1 MCSTS
6 TKYYHFP
13 WINTAVLLQS
23 CTPRGKS
30 HAQSPGRDKRA
41 TASIPAPQL
50 KVLLLNVYDN
60 PLKQGWF
67 DREHRWV
74 RPLAM
79 HTIIT
84 VIVDNWGLLHRCIT
98 ALSSPPNFNYQNK
111 SLLQEVITSG
121 NFFFLNVRYKIKL
134 IPANNSWTESLKN
147 ST

>member
-30 HAQSPGRDKRA
+30 HTWSPGRDKRA